1 MGRKRTL
8 GKTELFEADACRKV
22 VEEAHASPEKI
33 VRDMHEDLVDE
44 PGSKRLLAWRR
55 TAQLHVLVA
64 RGGGSISTSC
74 ASRFGGD
81 GGVISG
87 VTSSPP
93 TSTSAAH
100 HNPNATAVA
109 TAMRVFGSSSKAVL
123 LRPTLLMVNG
133 DQEVLYAS
141 FPGFE
146 HRLDDH
152 AVRRRVVGGNHQVAV
167 RFQQRPQFAR

>member
-1 MGRKRTL
+1 MRG
-8 GKTELFEADACRKV
+8 
-22 VEEAHASPEKI
+22 
-33 VRDMHEDLVDE
+33 
-44 PGSKRLLAWRR
+44 
-55 TAQLHVLVA
+55 
-64 RGGGSISTSC
+64 GGGSISTSC

-93 TSTSAAH
+93 MSTSAAH

-109 TAMRVFGSSSKAVL
+109 TAMRVFGWSSKAVL
-123 LRPTLLMVNG
+123 LRRPPLLMMNG
-133 DQEVLYAS
+133 DQEVLYAG

-167 RFQQRPQFAR
+167 RFQQRTQVSR